1 MGEKS
6 MRKKAMVKILLMLL
20 VTALV
25 ALTGC
30 GGSDAKPAE
39 EAAEAEES
47 AEAAEP
53 EEPAEEPETEEPA
66 EEAEEAEADTGDAER
81 GYQFV
86 FTTTD
91 TEGNEVTSEELFGAH
106 AYTAINFWAS
116 WCPPCVGELPELA
129 EMAGRFNDKDC
140 AIVGVLLD
148 GNEEQGLADGKDLM
162 ADAGVEYQNL
172 LPWPEVGS
180 LGITA
185 VPTTVFVDREGYL
198 VGNPV
203 IGAAPEQ
210 YEQTIDALLA
220 GEL

>member
-1 MGEKS
+1 
-6 MRKKAMVKILLMLL
+6 MRKKTMVKMLLMLL
-20 VTALV
+20 IAALV

-30 GGSDAKPAE
+30 GGSEAKPAE
-39 EAAEAEES
+39 GTAEAEES
-47 AEAAEP
+47 AEEEEP
-53 EEPAEEPETEEPA
+53 ESEEPAEETEES
-66 EEAEEAEADTGDAER
+66 EATEPEPGEAER

-140 AIVGVLLD
+140 AIIGVLLD

>member
-1 MGEKS
+1 
-6 MRKKAMVKILLMLL
+6 
-20 VTALV
+20 
-25 ALTGC
+25 
-30 GGSDAKPAE
+30 
-39 EAAEAEES
+39 
-47 AEAAEP
+47 
-53 EEPAEEPETEEPA
+53 
-66 EEAEEAEADTGDAER
+66 
-81 GYQFV
+81 
-86 FTTTD
+86 
-91 TEGNEVTSEELFGAH
+91 
-106 AYTAINFWAS
+106 
-116 WCPPCVGELPELA
+116 
-129 EMAGRFNDKDC
+129 MAGRFNDKDC

-203 IGAAPEQ
+203 IGAVPEQ

>member
-1 MGEKS
+1 

-203 IGAAPEQ
+203 IGAVPEQ